1 MEAAAQ
7 TRLVGPAS
15 ATSLPESA
23 ILRPTATPCAAP
35 KRGPV
40 SRRRFQKGSFLT
52 IGDSYF
58 SMFYVDAESPSGEAI
73 TKQVKRCLGPIAQM
87 SERQARKAHA
97 QIMEDVN
104 AKRGSVPPVV
114 RGQTFNDATGWW
126 RKDIAPNFSP
136 ATVRARESFLRNH
149 VTPKFG
155 HCNLAEIGVHELQAF
170 VTELRP
176 KVSGRTILQI
186 LAAIFGVTK
195 YAAKKPGV
203 KVQQVSFRDLQLPS
217 TRRQS
222 PTAFLTKAEAAAI
235 ISESR
240 EPFKTIFM
248 LAWFTGMRAGEIMA
262 LTRDDLS
269 FDKLTIRVSKSID
282 DNTRIVRQTKTPE
295 SDSNVPM
302 PSALEKHLR
311 DYVMRWTPNKQGL
324 LFLAERKEGSSK
336 SRESAVRYLHRV
348 MKKLG
353 IPIPANGIGLHAYR
367 HGLATELVEQS
378 APFTAV
384 QKQLRHS
391 DVKTTLKIYAHAI
404 PQSQRDMMERVDFGV
419 PIVTNSI
426 TLLER
431 AVK

>member
-1 MEAAAQ
+1 
-7 TRLVGPAS
+7 
-15 ATSLPESA
+15 
-23 ILRPTATPCAAP
+23 
-35 KRGPV
+35 
-40 SRRRFQKGSFLT
+40 
-52 IGDSYF
+52 
-58 SMFYVDAESPSGEAI
+58 MFYVDAESPSGETI

-186 LAAIFGVTK
+186 LAAIFGVMK
-195 YAAKKPGV
+195 YARKKPGM
-203 KVQQVSFRDLQLPS
+203 KVQQVSYCDLQLPS
-217 TRRQS
+217 TRRQTEV
-222 PTAFLTKAEAAAI
+222 PFFTKDEAATI
-235 ISESR
+235 INASR
-240 EPFKTIFM
+240 EPFKTIYM
-248 LAWFTGMRAGEIMA
+248 LAWYVGVRGGEDMA

-269 FDKLTIRVSKSID
+269 FEKRTIRVIKNAD
-282 DNTRIVRQTKTPE
+282 DNTRIVRQTKTVE
-295 SDSNVPM
+295 SDSSLPM
-302 PSALEKHLR
+302 PTALEQHLR
-311 DYVMRWTPNKQGL
+311 EFIMRSWTPNPKGL
-324 LFLAERKEGSSK
+324 LFPAKHKEGASM

-348 MKKLG
+348 MKRLKL
-353 IPIPANGIGLHAYR
+353 PIPPAGIGLHAFR

-378 APFTAV
+378 APITAV
-384 QKQLRHS
+384 QKQMRHS

-404 PQSQRDMMERVDFGV
+404 PQTHRDMMERVNLNV

-426 TLLER
+426 TLLKR